1 MKKKKLKNLPEG
13 IRNRVSD
20 LTNAMLE
27 GEYKKGFINGV
38 LFLQEML
45 DELEDFIERQAIRR
59 AERWFEEEIV
69 PTRTVDE
76 LYTSE
81 LEEKYGIAYLNNI
94 NEFWAN
100 QFFARVELE
109 KEILR
114 HEYSQK
120 TNPKGN
126 NSRESLGL

>member
-38 LFLQEML
+38 LFLQELL

-126 NSRESLGL
+126 NTRESLGL